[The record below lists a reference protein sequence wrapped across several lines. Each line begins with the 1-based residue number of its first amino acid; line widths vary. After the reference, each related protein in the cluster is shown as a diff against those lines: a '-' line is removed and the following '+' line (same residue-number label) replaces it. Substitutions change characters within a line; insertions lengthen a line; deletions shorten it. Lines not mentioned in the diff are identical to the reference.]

1 MKRLYEFADKYP
13 NLPYL
18 KYYVECFHLSIE
30 ADKDSDLARLFYSA
44 LVGYLQC
51 MSDTKTVCSDDGY
64 EMSCHLTKV
73 WVRESQRMEKGVR
86 T

>member
-1 MKRLYEFADKYP
+1 MKRLYEFADKHQ
-13 NLPYL
+13 NLPML
-18 KYYVECFHLSIE
+18 KYYVECFRSSIE
-30 ADKDSDLARLFYSA
+30 DDKDSDLARLFYST

-51 MSDTKTVCSDDGY
+51 MSDAQTVCFDDGY
-64 EMSCHLTKV
+64 EMRCHLTEV